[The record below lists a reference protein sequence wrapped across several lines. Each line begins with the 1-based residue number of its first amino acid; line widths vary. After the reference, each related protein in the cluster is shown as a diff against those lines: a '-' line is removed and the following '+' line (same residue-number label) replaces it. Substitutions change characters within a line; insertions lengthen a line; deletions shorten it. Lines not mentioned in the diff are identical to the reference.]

1 MIQHQVGSY
10 KFEISHYKDVQ
21 PNVESTN
28 HILWNDPV
36 TNQSISELPYQFKPK
51 NTDITLIENYN

>member
-28 HILWNDPV
+28 HILWNDAV
-36 TNQSISELPYQFKPK
+36 TNQSISEFPYQFKPK
-51 NTDITLIENYN
+51 NTDIN